1 MSFLDFC
8 LPSTSDVP
16 EIQFMSKDEFLS
28 YNALQFHRDWI
39 AQNRPVIFRG
49 GAKHWAAYKNW
60 QENGY
65 FRKQLGSN
73 HVTVSVT
80 PNGYADAALPIKKGN
95 TNDTNI
101 KYQFV
106 MPHEEQMSVDMF
118 LNLLE
123 AAPKQGILKMSCST
137 NLT

>member
-1 MSFLDFC
+1 M
-8 LPSTSDVP
+8 
-16 EIQFMSKDEFLS
+16 
-28 YNALQFHRDWI
+28 QFHRDWI

-65 FRKQLGSN
+65 FRKQLGSKN
-73 HVTVSVT
+73 VTVSVT
-80 PNGYADAALPIKKGN
+80 PNGYADAALPIKEVYRNN
-95 TNDTNI
+95 TSI
-101 KYQFV
+101 KHQFV

-123 AAPKQGILKMSCST
+123 AAPDQGILKMGCSA